1 VIDATDIQFGG
12 WTLRRRSGE
21 LLRDG
26 NVQRLSQQPLRVL
39 VELLEHP
46 GEVITR
52 ERMVQ
57 LLWPK
62 GVVDFDNSLN
72 AVVHKLRV
80 ALKDDS
86 ETPRYIET
94 LPRIGYRFIGTVTPA
109 AHPAPEALATNPV
122 AERKWIRW
130 AIPGVAGLAL
140 LAASIAW
147 RQAHRASPSS
157 HESTTARTDAVRR
170 SANQRAYEL
179 YLNGRFHRSR
189 RDVNGNPLAIE
200 NFQAALKEDP
210 YFAEAW
216 AALSETYTGMG
227 TQQQM
232 PLASAMEQARSTAL
246 RAIELNSK
254 LAAGHTALGL
264 VLLYYDSDYPAAEKE
279 FLKARAA
286 DEHYARLWH
295 GYAVLRG
302 FQGRTEEAFDYV
314 GRARELEPMTLLYGA
329 NYANLLYYTRRYEE
343 AIEYVRS
350 LLASQPRF
358 DQVRT
363 VLIRS
368 LVETGDI
375 KGALEQ
381 LSLRYAEVPM
391 LSDDGLVYARAGR
404 REDALR
410 QVDRLERQ
418 GREGYGVAYELAI
431 IHAALGQAEEACAAL
446 RRAPGDHSPTL
457 GWLRLDPRMD
467 VLRNQVCYAE
477 VAERLYRE

>member
-1 VIDATDIQFGG
+1 
-12 WTLRRRSGE
+12 
-21 LLRDG
+21 
-26 NVQRLSQQPLRVL
+26 
-39 VELLEHP
+39 
-46 GEVITR
+46 
-52 ERMVQ
+52 
-57 LLWPK
+57 
-62 GVVDFDNSLN
+62 
-72 AVVHKLRV
+72 
-80 ALKDDS
+80 
-86 ETPRYIET
+86 
-94 LPRIGYRFIGTVTPA
+94 
-109 AHPAPEALATNPV
+109 
-122 AERKWIRW
+122 
-130 AIPGVAGLAL
+130 
-140 LAASIAW
+140 
-147 RQAHRASPSS
+147 
-157 HESTTARTDAVRR
+157 
-170 SANQRAYEL
+170 
-179 YLNGRFHRSR
+179 
-189 RDVNGNPLAIE
+189 
-200 NFQAALKEDP
+200 
-210 YFAEAW
+210 
-216 AALSETYTGMG
+216 
-227 TQQQM
+227 
-232 PLASAMEQARSTAL
+232 
-246 RAIELNSK
+246 
-254 LAAGHTALGL
+254 
-264 VLLYYDSDYPAAEKE
+264 
-279 FLKARAA
+279 
-286 DEHYARLWH
+286 
-295 GYAVLRG
+295 
-302 FQGRTEEAFDYV
+302 
-314 GRARELEPMTLLYGA
+314 MTLLYGA